1 LLAFYLT
8 VFGGFLCFIP
18 LALYCVALAGVNRR
32 PHPSLVSG
40 VADFAWA
47 LLGLSGFLIVGGPV
61 MLAGM
66 HSAWRISVFRG
77 SFEAVGAL
85 LDEPTWPWII
95 LWGAYFTAVLAGVIV
110 IYRRRRATSII
121 CHADPAS
128 ALEAL
133 TDVCGR
139 LDLPVAQRGARLV
152 LGGAARSA
160 VLDVRPA
167 PVLRSV
173 TLTWRSDPAEMRPIF
188 EEELRR
194 TLLTVPA
201 PDNPLATWLLTA
213 ATGLFIV
220 QLVAFGLFVLFLYY
234 ARH

>member
-18 LALYCVALAGVNRR
+18 LALYCVALAGINRR

-40 VADFAWA
+40 VADFTWA

-61 MLAGM
+61 LLAGL
-66 HSAWRISVFRG
+66 HSAWRSSVFRG

-85 LDEPTWPWII
+85 LDEPAWPWVF
-95 LWGAYFTAVLAGVIV
+95 LWGAYFAAVLTGVIV
-110 IYRRRRATSII
+110 VYRQRRVMSII
-121 CHADPAS
+121 CHVDPAT
-128 ALEAL
+128 AMAAL
-133 TDVCGR
+133 TEVCGR
-139 LDLPVAQRGARLV
+139 LDLPVAQRGASLV

-173 TLTWRSDPAEMRPIF
+173 TLTWRSDPAAMRPIF

-194 TLLTVPA
+194 TLLTVSA

-220 QLVAFGLFVLFLYY
+220 QVVAFGLFLLFLYY